1 MPKCDPDKPLA
12 QPGECLLL
20 VIDVQ
25 ERLIG
30 SISNAQAV
38 VANIAALIKTAQ
50 IFHIP
55 VLTTEQEKLG
65 PTVPQLKDLLDLSD
79 APSPVTK
86 SSFSSWPSPAFR
98 QALGKMNRKRLLIT
112 GLESHICISQTS
124 LDLLANNYQLY
135 VVADATSSYSVQ
147 DRQVALDRL
156 SSQGAILTTTEA
168 LIYELTATAQAPEFK
183 KILQVVKDRRNTFSK
198 LPPAPG
204 TA

>member
-1 MPKCDPDKPLA
+1 MPKCHPDKPLA
-12 QPGECLLL
+12 QPDKCLLL

-25 ERLIG
+25 EKLIG
-30 SISNAQAV
+30 SISNAQSV

-65 PTVPQLKDLLDLSD
+65 PTIPQLNDLLDRGD
-79 APSPVTK
+79 NPAPVIK
-86 SSFSSWPSPAFR
+86 SSFSCWPNSAFR
-98 QALGKMNRKRLLIT
+98 QALERMNRQRLLIT
-112 GLESHICISQTS
+112 GLESHICVSQTS
-124 LDLLANNYQLY
+124 LDLLANDYQLH

-156 SSQGAILTTTEA
+156 SSQGAVLTTTEA